1 MDSITGASTRFEV
14 PPPATACFGPI
25 WIFER
30 GSFMWRDPFVCK
42 PLWTT
47 ESERETH
54 AQTYIRKVC
63 KYPCVQIQYV
73 NLGPWKFQVRFRP
86 TLKIPETC
94 RMARLDIIN
103 QEISWSHEDRK
114 RQLHIV
120 CDILLENQNNILLK
134 SRNIGWDILGIDVY
148 MSSQSLFRKDLYTTA
163 RRIHTQWTYN
173 KNTIFIVGV
182 PVTSHLVT
190 GDWDPFLCPVERARA
205 EAGLGPQSRSWAV
218 QWVLERRKF
227 PVFAVEHPWD
237 SHYKFSK

>member
-1 MDSITGASTRFEV
+1 
-14 PPPATACFGPI
+14 
-25 WIFER
+25 
-30 GSFMWRDPFVCK
+30 MWRDPFVCK

-63 KYPCVQIQYV
+63 KYPCVHIQYV

-173 KNTIFIVGV
+173 KNT
-182 PVTSHLVT
+182 
-190 GDWDPFLCPVERARA
+190 GDWWLGPLPMSRGTGEGGGWSRSSVSVLSRPMGVRA
-205 EAGLGPQSRSWAV
+205 EKIPSICSWTSLG
-218 QWVLERRKF
+218 F
-227 PVFAVEHPWD
+227 PL
-237 SHYKFSK
+237 